1 MRVVIVALAAMLL
14 WHAASA
20 QEADKNR
27 EDPIGALLLPPELI
41 MQHQKAIGLT
51 DAQKTAL
58 LGEIKRLQGQVL
70 DLQWEL
76 QGAAESLA
84 DELRGDRVDE
94 AKAIA
99 KLDKVLAVERE
110 IKRAHFGLG
119 VRVRNLL
126 TPEQQRSL
134 RELRSAQPRSVEGP
148 PQR

>member
-1 MRVVIVALAAMLL
+1 MRVLIAAVALFLL
-14 WHAASA
+14 WHAAFA
-20 QEADKNR
+20 QEADANR
-27 EDPIGALLLPPELI
+27 NDPIGELLLPPELI

-51 DAQKTAL
+51 DAQRSAL
-58 LGEIKRLQGQVL
+58 LAEIKRLQGQVL

-94 AKAIA
+94 AKALA

-119 VRVRNLL
+119 VRLRNLL
-126 TPEQQRSL
+126 TPEQQRAL
-134 RELRSAQPRSVEGP
+134 RELRSAPPRPAETK

>member
-1 MRVVIVALAAMLL
+1 MKALIALLAAVLL
-14 WHAASA
+14 WQIAAA
-20 QEADKNR
+20 EEGGVNR
-27 EDPIGALLLPPELI
+27 DDPIAQLMLPPELI

-51 DAQKTAL
+51 DAQRSAL
-58 LGEIKRLQGQVL
+58 VAEIKRLQGSVL

-76 QGAAESLA
+76 QSAAESLA
-84 DELRGDRVDE
+84 DELKDDRIDE
-94 AKAIA
+94 KQALE

-126 TPEQQRSL
+126 SPEQQRQL
-134 RELRSAQPRSVEGP
+134 RELRAAQPRSAEGT